1 VALIGEDEVDRQTD
15 EQIDRLKL
23 RRQ

>member
-23 RRQ
+23 RSQ